1 MVTNSTL
8 GTSINVEV
16 IDLKNLKEKTFGE
29 IIFSKKALILN
40 TRFGI
45 HTFFVKNPLDIIILD
60 NRNRVKIIKNLK
72 PNRIFVWNPKFSKVL
87 ELPNGSV
94 DNLKL
99 NIGHILKFDL

>member
-1 MVTNSTL
+1 MVTNFTL
-8 GTSINVEV
+8 GININVEL
-16 IDLKNLKEKTFGE
+16 IELKSLREKTSGA

-45 HTFFVKNPLDIIILD
+45 HSFFVKNPLDIIILD
-60 NRNRVKIIKNLK
+60 KGNKVKLIKNLK

-99 NIGHILKFDL
+99 NIGHVLKFSL